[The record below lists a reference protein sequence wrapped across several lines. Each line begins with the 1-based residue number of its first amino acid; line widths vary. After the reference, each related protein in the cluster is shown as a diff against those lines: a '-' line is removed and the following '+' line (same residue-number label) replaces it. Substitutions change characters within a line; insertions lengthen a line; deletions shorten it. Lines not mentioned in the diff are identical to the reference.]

1 MSRPP
6 IDERTT
12 MSRTTVNGMGGLI
25 DFADGGGGGFF
36 TNAQAMPSCSP
47 SVSNMT
53 PSPAVMGSMTPSP
66 AAMASMNGYTY
77 QPNFTNVGMSA
88 TDPMTMAASVQQQQ
102 HMQNM
107 MMMQAS
113 ANANAQA
120 LQAAHMAQVAQTA
133 ASMNPFHM
141 PHPYTSAAA
150 ALAPPVPA
158 TSVPSVI
165 AGPPSELYM
174 NGKVYK
180 VDGSS
185 TTLATG
191 VSASTNNNVPQTA
204 SVAPFVPVI
213 PDAARV
219 SSEVLEDR
227 SLNERVAKKVNEVL
241 QKSKGLYPGLG
252 GSMNSSSRCDDDID
266 FTQELKRLNKKF
278 AEKISGGKGGEGSLG
293 NNLSNNGKKGRNRY

>member
-25 DFADGGGGGFF
+25 DFADGGGFF
-36 TNAQAMPSCSP
+36 TNAQAVSSCPPSM
-47 SVSNMT
+47 SNMT

-191 VSASTNNNVPQTA
+191 VPANNNNVPQTA

-241 QKSKGLYPGLG
+241 QRSKGLYPGLA
-252 GSMNSSSRCDDDID
+252 GSMNSNSRCDDDID

-293 NNLSNNGKKGRNRY
+293 NNLSNNGKKGKNRY